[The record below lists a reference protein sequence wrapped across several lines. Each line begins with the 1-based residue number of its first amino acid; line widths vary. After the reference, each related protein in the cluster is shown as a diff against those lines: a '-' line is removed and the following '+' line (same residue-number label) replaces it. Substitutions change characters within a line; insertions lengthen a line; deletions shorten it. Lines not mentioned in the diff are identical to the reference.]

1 MLCATQFITV
11 DKPNDKKEP
20 LKIPSREREKKIIYW
35 KKTTMKRRE
44 DYLINNQTS
53 NAKNSNKR

>member
-53 NAKNSNKR
+53 NAKKK